1 MHGNTEGV
9 AMPRSAFLDS
19 IRSAIRVRHYSRQ
32 TEKAYVYWTRQFILF
47 HGKRHPNELDGKA
60 VESFLTWLAVKRK
73 VAPSTQNQA
82 LCALLFVYREVLG
95 KQLPWMDNV
104 IRARRQRHVPTVL
117 SREEVDL
124 LFANMRGVARLI
136 AELIYGS
143 GIRQIEALRLRVGD
157 LDFNYRQV
165 VVRSG
170 KGNKDRVTVLP
181 KRVTKPLQQQLTR
194 VRELHAWDLQQGYGE
209 VWLPYA
215 LERKYKHAAREW
227 AWQYVF
233 PSARLS
239 PDPECGK
246 IRRYHVSPATIQKA
260 VRNAARQAGI
270 TRRVGTHTL
279 RHCFATHLL
288 EAGADIRTIQELLG
302 HKDVSTTMI
311 YTHVIRRGAAGV
323 KSPLDP

>member
-1 MHGNTEGV
+1 
-9 AMPRSAFLDS
+9 MPRSAFLDS
-19 IRSAIRVRHYSRQ
+19 IRAAIRVRHYSRQ
-32 TEKAYVYWTRQFILF
+32 TEKSYVYWTRQFILF
-47 HGKRHPNELDGKA
+47 HGKRHPSELDGKA
-60 VESFLTWLAVKRK
+60 VEEFLTWLAVKRK
-73 VAPSTQNQA
+73 VSPSTQNQA
-82 LCALLFVYREVLG
+82 LCALLFVYREVIG
-95 KQLPWMDNV
+95 QELPWMENV
-104 IRARRQRHVPTVL
+104 IRAKRQRHVPTVL
-117 SREEVDL
+117 SREEVRL
-124 LFANMRGVARLI
+124 LFGQMRGVQRLI

-143 GIRQIEALRLRVGD
+143 GVRQIEALRLRIGD
-157 LDFNYRQV
+157 LDFNYRQLI
-165 VVRSG
+165 VRSG

-181 KRVTKPLQQQLTR
+181 DRVIEPLQRQLQR
-194 VRELHAWDLQQGYGE
+194 VRELHHWDVQQGYGE

-215 LERKYKHAAREW
+215 LARKYRRAAREW
-227 AWQYVF
+227 VWQYVF

-239 PDPECGK
+239 PDPECGT

-260 VRNAARQAGI
+260 IRRAAQDAGI